1 MPAPVPLPTLP
12 AELIACARCHSYS
25 SSVAF
30 RSGMAIYSLCS
41 FQLPGL
47 PCHGS
52 HPTALCPIGEAVLPL
67 PPTQGTA

>member
-1 MPAPVPLPTLP
+1 
-12 AELIACARCHSYS
+12 
-25 SSVAF
+25 
-30 RSGMAIYSLCS
+30 MAIYSLCS

-52 HPTALCPIGEAVLPL
+52 HPTALCPVGEAVLPL